1 MHVCKELVPFIWTA
15 HILRHGI
22 SPRWYVMS
30 ERKQNIFG
38 LEKVASHPNFGLGI
52 GMSDLGGRGVG
63 RTPHTFVPPFY
74 SPPPM
79 DLADPGTVC

>member
-38 LEKVASHPNFGLGI
+38 LEKVASHPNFGLEMGI
-52 GMSDLGGRGVG
+52 ADAKRGGGVL
-63 RTPHTFVPPFY
+63 PIFC
-74 SPPPM
+74 PPPHSV
-79 DLADPGTVC
+79 LNWR

>member
-38 LEKVASHPNFGLGI
+38 LEKVASHPNFGLGQGKLLKGI
-52 GMSDLGGRGVG
+52 VLSHL
-63 RTPHTFVPPFY
+63 
-74 SPPPM
+74 
-79 DLADPGTVC
+79 VCCGSICGPKDGESFR

>member
-38 LEKVASHPNFGLGI
+38 LEKVASHPDFGLGQGKSLKGI
-52 GMSDLGGRGVG
+52 VSHLTSGWLRLDLWSKG
-63 RTPHTFVPPFY
+63 
-74 SPPPM
+74 
-79 DLADPGTVC
+79 L